1 MKPVSIKDIARAARV
16 SHSTVSRALR
26 GSPLVNP
33 KTAARIRRIAEKLG
47 YLPSALGRSLKTRQ
61 TMTLGVVVN
70 TIADPV
76 MAELVA
82 GIQEVANR
90 AGYSILLAES
100 HAEPERELRAVRSLL
115 EHRVD
120 GVLAAASRVGPEYR
134 SLLEP
139 IGVPIVL
146 INNQHPQPYR
156 HAVSIDSLPASL
168 AITEHLIALGH
179 RRIAYIGDRYG
190 YQTDWERYTGY
201 AEALRAHGIELR
213 PELAVKG
220 DGMIAGGIEAMSALL
235 ELRHRPTA
243 VFCYNDLTAI
253 GAMRAI
259 RARGLRIP
267 QDISV
272 AGFDDLFFS
281 ADTYPPLTTVRQ
293 PKRLMGAMAAEILLK
308 VMAGEECE
316 QDIRVPG
323 ELVIRESTGPPPSN
337 SRTGDPS

>member
-26 GSPLVNP
+26 GSPLVHP
-33 KTAARIRRIAEKLG
+33 KTAARIRRIAKRLG

-76 MAELVA
+76 MAELLA

-120 GVLAAASRVGPEYR
+120 GVLAAASRVGPDYR
-134 SLLEP
+134 PLLEA
-139 IGVPIVL
+139 IGVPLVL

-156 HAVSIDSLPASL
+156 HAVSIDSLPASR
-168 AITEHLIALGH
+168 AITEHLIGLGH
-179 RRIAYIGDRYG
+179 RRIAYIGDRFG

-201 AEALRAHGIELR
+201 AEALRAAGLEAR

-220 DGMIAGGIEAMSALL
+220 DGMIAGGMEAMSALL
-235 ELRHRPTA
+235 ELRRPPTA

-253 GAMRAI
+253 GAMRVA

-272 AGFDDLFFS
+272 AGFDDLFFA
-281 ADTYPPLTTVRQ
+281 ADTNPPLTTVRQ
-293 PKRLMGAMAAEILLK
+293 PKRLMGTMAAEILLK
-308 VMAGEECE
+308 VMVGEQCE
-316 QDIRVPG
+316 LDIRVPG
-323 ELVIRESTGPPPSN
+323 ELVIRESTGPSPPNRKSGGN
-337 SRTGDPS
+337 S

>member
-1 MKPVSIKDIARAARV
+1 MHPVSIKDIARAARV

-33 KTAARIRRIAEKLG
+33 KTAARIRRMAKKLG
-47 YLPSALGRSLKTRQ
+47 YLPSALGRSLKTRR
-61 TMTLGVVVN
+61 TRTLGVVVN

-100 HAEPERELRAVRSLL
+100 HSEPEREIRAVRALL

-120 GVLAAASRVGPEYR
+120 GLLAAASRVGPGYAG
-134 SLLEP
+134 LLEP

-146 INNQHPQPYR
+146 INNQHPKLYR
-156 HAVSIDSLPASL
+156 HVVSIDSLPGSR

-179 RRIAYIGDRYG
+179 RRIGYIGDRFG
-190 YQTDWERYTGY
+190 YQTDVERFTGY
-201 AEALRAHGIELR
+201 LEALRAHGIEAR

-220 DGMIAGGIEAMSALL
+220 DGMIAGGVEAMTALL
-235 ELRHRPTA
+235 ELRRPPTA

-259 RARGLRIP
+259 RARGWRVP
-267 QDISV
+267 QDVSV
-272 AGFDDLFFS
+272 AGFDDLFIS
-281 ADTYPPLTTVRQ
+281 ADTNPPLTTVRQ
-293 PKRLMGAMAAEILLK
+293 PKMHMGELAAEILLK
-308 VMAGEECE
+308 VLAGENCE
-316 QDIRVPG
+316 QEVRVPG
-323 ELVIRESTGPPPSN
+323 ELVIRESTAPPRAESIP
-337 SRTGDPS
+337 GDE